1 MTEYEI
7 LKKRTIKLL
16 GEIIS
21 SESAKPD
28 DEADFVLIEE
38 CENLLCELL
47 DADISLSE
55 EDIDARIKKDY
66 TEKQQDPVRKNEK
79 AYITCSRYRVCL
91 DCFVYRCR
99 SSCLH
104 DRS

>member
-1 MTEYEI
+1 MTEYEM

-28 DEADFVLIEE
+28 DEADFALIEE

-47 DADISLSE
+47 DADIS
-55 EDIDARIKKDY
+55 
-66 TEKQQDPVRKNEK
+66 
-79 AYITCSRYRVCL
+79 
-91 DCFVYRCR
+91 
-99 SSCLH
+99 
-104 DRS
+104 